1 MLHLRIIIHYCQIMF
16 LLMGQTFEWGVCT
29 SQRMVTS
36 SALGCMNVHW
46 YWLPPIV
53 SLCRPIS
60 KA

>member
-1 MLHLRIIIHYCQIMF
+1 MF